1 MSLVAKSNITYQETA
16 TPLVKTNNVIMD
28 GDGVISFTDPD
39 GVVTLSDDKT
49 VTGYRYFVG
58 MPTQFNNGCIYD
70 IGEIS
75 DETNLE
81 SIRFSAGGRLVQTCE
96 VWFTTPATVPTKHKW
111 PTGSYWIDSATGAAP
126 TLIASKNY
134 RLVFRNEPKKL
145 IASIAYVY

>member
-28 GDGVISFTDPD
+28 GDGSITFTDPD

-49 VTGYRYFVG
+49 VTGYRYVAG

-75 DETNLE
+75 NDTNFENVRFNIKHTPSSIE
-81 SIRFSAGGRLVQTCE
+81 SFVQQN
-96 VWFTTPATVPTKHKW
+96 
-111 PTGSYWIDSATGAAP
+111 
-126 TLIASKNY
+126 IASLMQNTWC
-134 RLVFRNEPKKL
+134 
-145 IASIAYVY
+145 